1 LSADHRTRRRVLI
14 SRLASDG
21 TQHYV
26 ATQAMIG
33 TEFAQRERS
42 GRRD

>member
-21 TQHYV
+21 TQLLEKM
-26 ATQAMIG
+26 AALGITA
-33 TEFAQRERS
+33 A
-42 GRRD
+42 